1 MAVPGS
7 LMVCW
12 LLLPKDQDASMTFI
26 LSTFALTHSED
37 TTAPSVLVM
46 IDQALY

>member
-1 MAVPGS
+1 
-7 LMVCW
+7 
-12 LLLPKDQDASMTFI
+12 MTFI

-46 IDQALY
+46 IDQAIS